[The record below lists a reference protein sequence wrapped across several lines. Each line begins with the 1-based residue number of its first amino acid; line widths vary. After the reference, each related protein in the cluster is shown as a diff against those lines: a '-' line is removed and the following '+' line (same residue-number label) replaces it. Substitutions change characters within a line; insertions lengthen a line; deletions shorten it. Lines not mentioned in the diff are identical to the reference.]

1 MAKSETHDQIIE
13 TMVDF
18 KKGLRT
24 LETGA
29 KVLAEQSGLEDDVA
43 KALLKGMNKSYTNV
57 TNIRGYSKEP
67 ERLRKS
73 KIGTPNAHKK

>member
-29 KVLAEQSGLEDDVA
+29 KVLAEHDQG
-43 KALLKGMNKSYTNV
+43 
-57 TNIRGYSKEP
+57 
-67 ERLRKS
+67 
-73 KIGTPNAHKK
+73 